1 MFDVLTVSAL
11 ADELRET
18 VLDGR
23 IQRIGLVDRLT
34 LAAEIYA
41 HGRRRALVA
50 SADPQQPRLLLVD
63 SMPSLD
69 PNLITPFGLMLRKY
83 VRGGFLIGIEQPPL
97 ERMMRLSIAKRANP
111 HNVDEPELPEI
122 SEDSDDDDIWSGD
135 GIQRVDLTVEIMGR
149 HSNLILIDE
158 AGLVMDSVKRVTTSM
173 SRVRPIQPK
182 RTYVMPPPVEKP
194 DPRRITS
201 ASLETILAQAL
212 PKSTLS
218 DLLVKSMRGVSPQ
231 IAREIAFRAT
241 GSTKTRAADV
251 NAEIFP
257 LLASTIRGHFEPM
270 LTSAW
275 KPFTYEREGEV
286 FAFSA
291 TPLTYLA
298 ADPDVEAVARTSISA
313 AAAAMEPVSADM
325 PQSHA
330 QRRAQLS
337 AIINAEMTKVSS
349 RLASLIQQ
357 HAKAEDVDEL
367 RTAGELIYAYLWQI
381 QPGDSV
387 LEVDGQ
393 TIRLDPT
400 LSAKDNAAGY
410 FDKYRR
416 SQRAGEHLPARIE
429 NAEREIEYL
438 QQIQVQVEQAEGFAA
453 LESLRAELYELDG
466 STEAE
471 KSRTKQQKPKSDT
484 GKRGPLWTDPD
495 GNTVFVGRS
504 GKEND
509 HLTFTVAGPNDTWL
523 HARGIPGSHVI
534 VKWQRPQDD
543 DPQDTIEA
551 AAALAGWYSSARES
565 GNIEVDVAK
574 RRHVRKIKG
583 AGPGMVTYR
592 NERTILVKPRDE
604 SKL

>member
-1 MFDVLTVSAL
+1 MFDVLTISAL

-34 LAAEIYA
+34 FAAEIYA

-97 ERMMRLSIAKRANP
+97 ERMVRMSIAKRLIP
-111 HNVDEPELPEI
+111 HNIEEPESVDLNED
-122 SEDSDDDDIWSGD
+122 SEDDGIWSGE
-135 GIQRVDLTVEIMGR
+135 GVQRVDLTVEIMGR

-158 AGLVMDSVKRVTTSM
+158 AGLIMDSVKRVTTSM

-182 RTYVMPPPVEKP
+182 RVYVVPPPLEKP

-201 ASLETILAQAL
+201 ASLESMLPLAAQ
-212 PKSTLS
+212 KTTLS
-218 DLLVKSMRGVSPQ
+218 DLLVESLRGVSPQ

-241 GSTKTRAADV
+241 GSAKTRAL
-251 NAEIFP
+251 EIEP
-257 LLASTIRGHFEPM
+257 EAIHALASTIRGVFEPM

-275 KPFTYEREGEV
+275 EPFTYEREGEV
-286 FAFSA
+286 VAFSA
-291 TPLTYLA
+291 IPMTYLA
-298 ADPDVEAVARTSISA
+298 AESDAVARMSISA
-313 AAAAMEPVSADM
+313 AAEAMEPDTADV
-325 PQSHA
+325 PQNHA
-330 QRRAQLS
+330 QRRAQLT
-337 AIINAEMTKVSS
+337 AIIKAELTKISS
-349 RLASLIQQ
+349 RLSSLVQQ

-393 TIRLDPT
+393 TIQLDPT
-400 LSAKDNAAGY
+400 ISAKDNAAEY

-429 NAEREIEYL
+429 AAEREIEYL

-466 STEAE
+466 SSEAE
-471 KSRTKQQKPKSDT
+471 KSSKKQPKPRSDT
-484 GKRGPLWTDPD
+484 GKRGPLWTDSD

-509 HLTFTVAGPNDTWL
+509 HLTFSVAGPDDTWL

-543 DPQDTIEA
+543 DPQATIEA

-592 NERTILVKPRDE
+592 NERTILVKPKNE
-604 SKL
+604 SAI